1 VDLYIF
7 FLRETLDRLSERPD
21 ATVVIGDLG
30 DNLLRVLGEILYD
43 DRLGLFAGV
52 RRKIRP

>member
-1 VDLYIF
+1 MDLYIF